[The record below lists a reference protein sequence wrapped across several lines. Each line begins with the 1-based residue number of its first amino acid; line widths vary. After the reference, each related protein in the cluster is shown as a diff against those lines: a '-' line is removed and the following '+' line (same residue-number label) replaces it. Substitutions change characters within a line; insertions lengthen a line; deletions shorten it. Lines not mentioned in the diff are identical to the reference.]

1 MVPLANFIDL
11 PEAKRAGKYPY
22 IWTVDKKNQL
32 MRVLVAEE
40 IVRSTEERRN
50 FWHTLKAL
58 AGISHRVDPEAIAD
72 QVRSETAQKL
82 AQGLMAMLGGDGAPM
97 QEIISPTASA
107 SRAGDSSAAAAFEPA
122 WIEQAEC
129 TSCDECIA
137 INSGIFA
144 YDDEKKAFVK
154 NPKGGP
160 FKDIVRAAEKCTGQ
174 CIHPGTPSDPGEADL
189 DKLIKR
195 AEKYN

>member
-1 MVPLANFIDL
+1 
-11 PEAKRAGKYPY
+11 
-22 IWTVDKKNQL
+22 

-40 IVRSTEERRN
+40 IVKSTEERRDY
-50 FWHTLKAL
+50 WRTLKAL
-58 AGISHRVDPEAIAD
+58 SGVSKKVDPQAIAD

-82 AQGLMAMLGGDGAPM
+82 AQGLMQMLGGDSSGLASVAAPVAAATD
-97 QEIISPTASA
+97 S
-107 SRAGDSSAAAAFEPA
+107 AGDTPAAAGFEPA
-122 WIEQAEC
+122 WIEQSEC

-137 INSGIFA
+137 INSNIFE
-144 YDDEKKAFVK
+144 YDGDKKAFVK

-174 CIHPGTPSDPGEADL
+174 CIHPGTPADPGEPDIE
-189 DKLIKR
+189 KLLKR